1 MTGSNTQTFTWEN
14 VVPELCETKTIN
26 NFEICKK
33 KKNIVIIIIMIINYL
48 LSNLLKYV
56 TSVIYSKPNPDLFL
70 NITK

>member
-1 MTGSNTQTFTWEN
+1 MLFLNC
-14 VVPELCETKTIN
+14 VKPKPLIILKYV
-26 NFEICKK
+26 KK
-33 KKNIVIIIIMIINYL
+33 KKKIVIIIIMIINYL